1 MTVETRWGSPGSAP
15 DDPTDVEPGNRLTA
29 GDELGEEE
37 APPVDAHLI
46 HVRPT
51 ARQTLAGIA
60 QGGQAPAWW
69 TDPGVA
75 REMAARGVRAA
86 DALVVHL
93 VAQSPRLAARSAW
106 WSLRGLAVA
115 VKHVVMWLYDADMH
129 PSFGPIQAS
138 DEKMALRMAATR
150 REHLRFRWAALVALA
165 VALAVLL
172 AWAWAASVLVFAG
185 VILACV
191 AVLARLGRPEDATM
205 LSPVVQRHVQP
216 RLTTQNIVR
225 ALGALGIAP
234 LSKALEKGDTSRLW
248 RSSIAV
254 VPGGYKVWIQL
265 PYGTVAEQLVEH
277 EQRLAAALGRPEDCV
292 IVAPKPQVTPG
303 DLDLWV
309 FDRPQLTADLGPG
322 PLATARKASWWD
334 PVVIGKTRLGQPHR
348 EHLRG
353 GAWFV
358 GGRPSSGKSSLC
370 RIAAAQTALDPHA
383 ILCVVNL
390 KGSPDYVALR
400 PVCHRYIAGSPET
413 DPTVLERTRDL
424 LSWVLAECARRND
437 YLVSLVERGAAESAD
452 VTPDL
457 AAKHESLRP
466 MTVILDE
473 IHRLFDASDNPS
485 AKEDAEL
492 LAKVIKAVRSA
503 GITLV
508 CATQLA
514 GTESIPPAITRAAR
528 VRGCLVV
535 GDEVSFRQI
544 YGNAGPG
551 AFRAAGVSKFRPGT
565 VLLASLEGSPLK
577 VGCHNITPAVL
588 ATIGK
593 RALEARER
601 LHLLTGE
608 AAGEAVEVA
617 EREDPAVL
625 LRDLLVNLEAADPC
639 RTAQDKAVAW
649 LHSLEAIVDDSRA
662 PGWLAPELEARRVTT
677 YRLNRKGSQY
687 EGGQLTR
694 PAVSKAALLKALQRI
709 EDLLEESDTPLLPVR
724 DGRLRSV

>member
-15 DDPTDVEPGNRLTA
+15 DDQTDVELGNQLTA
-29 GDELGEEE
+29 GDEILDEEP
-37 APPVDAHLI
+37 PPVDGHLI
-46 HVRPT
+46 HVKPT
-51 ARQTLAGIA
+51 PRQTLAGIV
-60 QGGQAPAWW
+60 QGEVSAPAWW
-69 TDPGVA
+69 TDPAVA
-75 REMAARGVRAA
+75 LEMATRGVKALDALAVHVLAQAPRVGARAA
-86 DALVVHL
+86 
-93 VAQSPRLAARSAW
+93 W
-106 WSLRGLAVA
+106 WALRGLFVA
-115 VKHVVMWLYDADMH
+115 AKHVTMWLYDGDMH
-129 PSFGPIQAS
+129 PSYGAIQAS
-138 DEKMALRMAATR
+138 DEKMALRMANMR
-150 REHLRFRWAALVALA
+150 KERQRFRWATLGLIA
-165 VALAVLL
+165 VALLALL
-172 AWAWAASVLVFAG
+172 AWSLATSVLLFAV

-191 AVLARLGRPEDATM
+191 AVLARLGRPQDATM
-205 LSPVVQRHVQP
+205 LSPAVQRHVQP
-216 RLTTQNIVR
+216 RLTTQSIVR

-254 VPGGYKVWIQL
+254 VPGGYRVWVQL

-383 ILCVVNL
+383 LLCIVNL

-400 PVCHRYIAGSPET
+400 PVCHRYIAGAPET

-625 LRDLLVNLEAADPC
+625 LRDLLVAIPDVGPS
-639 RTAQDKAVAW
+639 RSTRDQQVAW
-649 LHSLEAIVDDSRA
+649 LHTLEEHLEPDRA
-662 PGWLAPELEARRVTT
+662 PGWLADELKARRVRTQGQ
-677 YRLNRKGSQY
+677 LNRRVDGEQVNRPGVSVAEVRRALEAI
-687 EGGQLTR
+687 EG
-694 PAVSKAALLKALQRI
+694 VSDDA
-709 EDLLEESDTPLLPVR
+709 EER
-724 DGRLRSV
+724 

>member
-15 DDPTDVEPGNRLTA
+15 DDPTDVEPGGGLTA
-29 GDELGEEE
+29 GDEVGEEV

-46 HVRPT
+46 HLAPT
-51 ARQTLAGIA
+51 PRQRLAGLA
-60 QGGQAPAWW
+60 QGQAEIPAWAR
-69 TDPGVA
+69 DPVVA
-75 REMAARGVRAA
+75 REAALRAVRAA
-86 DALVVHL
+86 EQVALHAAVRAPKGALV
-93 VAQSPRLAARSAW
+93 ASW
-106 WSLRGLAVA
+106 WSLRGFVRGVGALTR
-115 VKHVVMWLYDADMH
+115 WLYDAQMH
-129 PSFGPIQAS
+129 PFFGDIQAS
-138 DEKMALRMAATR
+138 DEKVALKMAATR
-150 REHLRFRWAALVALA
+150 LKRQQFRWALVGVVACCAPLLAVWAWTLTPALAAALA
-165 VALAVLL
+165 VA
-172 AWAWAASVLVFAG
+172 
-185 VILACV
+185 
-191 AVLARLGRPEDATM
+191 VLAALAAYGRPEGETL
-205 LSPVVQRHVQP
+205 LSPAVTQHVQP
-216 RLTTQNIVR
+216 RLTTQSIVR
-225 ALGALGIAP
+225 ALAATGERP
-234 LSKALEKGDTSRLW
+234 LVKLAEKGDTSRIW
-248 RSSIAV
+248 RSGIAAIR
-254 VPGGYKVWIQL
+254 GGYRVWIQL
-265 PYGTVAEQLVEH
+265 PYGVVAEDLVTS
-277 EQRLAAALGRPEDCV
+277 EQILAAALGRPEDCV
-292 IVAPKPQVTPG
+292 VVVPKPQVTPG
-303 DLDLWV
+303 DLDLYV
-309 FDRPQLTADLGPG
+309 FDRPQLTGDLGPG
-322 PLATARKASWWD
+322 PLASARKASWWD

-625 LRDLLVNLEAADPC
+625 LRDLLVAIPDVGPS
-639 RTAQDKAVAW
+639 RSTRDQQVAW
-649 LHSLEAIVDDSRA
+649 LHTLEEHLEPDRA
-662 PGWLAPELEARRVTT
+662 PGWLADELKARRVRTQGQ
-677 YRLNRKGSQY
+677 LNRRVDGEQVNRPGVSVAEVRRALEAI
-687 EGGQLTR
+687 EG
-694 PAVSKAALLKALQRI
+694 ASDDA
-709 EDLLEESDTPLLPVR
+709 EDR
-724 DGRLRSV
+724 